1 MARTRGV
8 GRFTVLSACH
18 IEKNRYECFV
28 DVWNTKVYTSRYY
41 RYVGTSV
48 YFFLFG
54 FITRYV
60 QVYVEME
67 MVECFMIGLVRSLS
81 LVFRTMRRNLLVYVI
96 PFYFTVVVLCFSYIL
111 LFCLHFHFILHSTRW
126 GCRALSKI

>member
-48 YFFLFG
+48 YFF
-54 FITRYV
+54 
-60 QVYVEME
+60 
-67 MVECFMIGLVRSLS
+67 CLVLLPDMYKYMSRWKWLS
-81 LVFRTMRRNLLVYVI
+81 
-96 PFYFTVVVLCFSYIL
+96 VL
-111 LFCLHFHFILHSTRW
+111 
-126 GCRALSKI
+126 